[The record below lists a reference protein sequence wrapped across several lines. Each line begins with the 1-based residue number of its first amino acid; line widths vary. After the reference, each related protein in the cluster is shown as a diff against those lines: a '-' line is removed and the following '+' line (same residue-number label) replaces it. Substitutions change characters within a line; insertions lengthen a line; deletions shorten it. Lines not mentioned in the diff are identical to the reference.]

1 MNRTIRLTLV
11 AAAMTAFLIGM
22 VFDHATRRASG
33 TEVILDLEPV
43 DPRDLLAGYYV
54 IVSTPL
60 HLLEPDSLG
69 GDDSFATGDDIYAL
83 VEEDEEGVWQAVS
96 IHHERPEAGVFLYGK
111 VQHGSETMIRAGYNI
126 ERFYADEE
134 TAQALEL
141 RRRENIDSMRLIVS
155 VGPDGRAIIRGL
167 EIDGQRRTVPL
178 F

>member
-96 IHHERPEAGVFLYGK
+96 IHRERPEAGVFLHGK
-111 VQHGSETMIRAGYNI
+111 VQHGSETMIRADYNL